1 MQNHVQCDM
10 YKMVELNK
18 NIYPYFIQ
26 KGHKKLLIEI
36 ATGSREREGLDESF
50 FIVLLW

>member
-1 MQNHVQCDM
+1 MQNHVQCDT

-26 KGHKKLLIEI
+26 KRHKLLIEI
-36 ATGSREREGLDESF
+36 ATGSREKEWLDENF